1 MENFILTYTKC
12 NVNFTGGVKSTLSFD
27 RRNFFAIN
35 NITSIN
41 IQIVTPP

>member
-1 MENFILTYTKC
+1 MGNFILTYTKC

-27 RRNFFAIN
+27 RRNFFVIN